1 MKKIDV
7 LWLLEHKAREM
18 EIACAVK
25 SLVQDRYGLEITIRN
40 MYFHAKE
47 VMEKYVPRVVVFPYF
62 YRASDAIIRDYIQI
76 WPGTTHFNLAMEQ
89 VHYKAH
95 LLMKAPGDDFTRRR
109 VIHHAWGDFYKN
121 YLVESGVPAEHV
133 FVNGNP
139 VYQLYKKPYN
149 EYFMQRAQLA
159 QNNGLDPAKKWVFIP
174 ENYKWAFFSD
184 VKLQA
189 SANRGGN
196 LEEHI
201 MMRTFCRE
209 SLAQLLRWCNEA
221 GKNDDLE
228 IIFRPRPATNSQLM
242 EDFFR
247 EHVGVP
253 TRHLHFTKAETVR
266 EWILASDVVFSSYS
280 TSLIESAIAG
290 KSIYMAEPIPI
301 PESLSCD
308 WYGLVPRIHDSAEFE
323 QACVVPMENNNCDLQ
338 RWAEGE
344 MLSNGDPIGGLA
356 DFISNLVKS
365 KSTLSRSWVGMSAF
379 ANNLPML
386 ASLIVR
392 VKRRSTRLVSYS
404 GKSLHSLLSAG
415 KLVLVYI
422 ITILQPQDRKHKQ
435 HQAKKVLWKI
445 KDALGRAIDNFSQ
458 GFKDGI
464 HFNPIYF
471 ENDMF
476 TEIDVNKRVETWR
489 EILAND

>member
-25 SLVQDRYGLEITIRN
+25 SLVQARYGMDIIIRN

-47 VMEKYVPRVVVFPYF
+47 VMGKYIPRVVVFPYF
-62 YRASDAIIRDYIQI
+62 YRASDAMIKDYIRV
-76 WPGTTHFNLAMEQ
+76 WPGATHFNLAMEQ

-95 LLMKAPGDDFTRRR
+95 LMMKAPGDDFTRRR

-121 YLVESGVPAEHV
+121 YIAESGVPTEHI

-139 VYQLYKKPYN
+139 VYQLYKKPYK
-149 EYFMQRAQLA
+149 EYFVRRTQLA
-159 QNNGLDPAKKWVFIP
+159 QNNGIDPAKKWVFIP

-189 SANRGGN
+189 SAKRGGD
-196 LEEHI
+196 LEEHL
-201 MMRTFCRE
+201 MMRAFCQE
-209 SLAQLLRWCNEA
+209 SLAQLLQWCNEA
-221 GKNDDLE
+221 GKREELE

-247 EHVGVP
+247 EHVGTP
-253 TRHLHFTKAETVR
+253 TKHLHFTKAETVR
-266 EWILASDVVFSSYS
+266 EWILASDVVISSYS

-290 KSIYMAEPIPI
+290 KPIYMAEPVPI

-308 WYGLVPRIHDSAEFE
+308 WYGLVPRIHDGAEFE
-323 QACVVPMENNNCDLQ
+323 QACLAPMENGNCDLQ
-338 RWAEGE
+338 KWAESA
-344 MLSNGDPIGGLA
+344 MLSNGDPISGLA
-356 DFISNLVKS
+356 DFIAGLVKS
-365 KSTLSRSWVGMSAF
+365 HRTLNSYQMRGSTFTNRFPVLTSW
-379 ANNLPML
+379 
-386 ASLIVR
+386 IVR
-392 VKRRSTRLVSYS
+392 AKWRSSRLISYS
-404 GKSLHSLLSAG
+404 GKSVHSLLSAV
-415 KLVLVYI
+415 KLVFSYVV
-422 ITILQPQDRKHKQ
+422 TKLQRGKKLGSQHRK
-435 HQAKKVLWKI
+435 AMLWKV
-445 KDALGRAIDNFSQ
+445 KDTLRRALDNFSQ

-464 HFNPIYF
+464 YFNPVYF

-476 TEIDVNKRVETWR
+476 TEIEVDKRVETWH
-489 EILAND
+489 EILTNG